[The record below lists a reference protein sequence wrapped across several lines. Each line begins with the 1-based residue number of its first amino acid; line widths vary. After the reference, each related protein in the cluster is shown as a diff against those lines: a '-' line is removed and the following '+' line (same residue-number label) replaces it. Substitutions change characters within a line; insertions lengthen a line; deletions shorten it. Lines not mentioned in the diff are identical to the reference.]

1 MHCGIGGVSAAPA
14 ENHSL
19 VEAVASEVHQDP
31 DGTHDSTHNN
41 VAEFAATPEGLF
53 APLQGIMIN
62 AEQATKIFNN
72 KKVTIVVRD
81 CAQAIWGEE
90 ALACKTVSGCSVPVE
105 ETKQLTPQKVHDVN
119 GDAVMSVMH
128 NLAAHY
134 QDNACKLITQLHGLL
149 HNSLL
154 DILPSA
160 RREGYYRK
168 KETARRLI

>member
-1 MHCGIGGVSAAPA
+1 MV
-14 ENHSL
+14 
-19 VEAVASEVHQDP
+19 
-31 DGTHDSTHNN
+31 
-41 VAEFAATPEGLF
+41 
-53 APLQGIMIN
+53 N

-128 NLAAHY
+128 NMAAHY
-134 QDNACKLITQLHGLL
+134 QDNPCKLITQLHGPL

-160 RREGYYRK
+160 SKQLVMNRLSQQCSLFATSADKAGYTPCSSEVDRVL
-168 KETARRLI
+168 LILAAMFGIAGDIQAIIVHLS

>member
-19 VEAVASEVHQDP
+19 VEAVASEVHQDRA

-53 APLQGIMIN
+53 APLQGIMVN

-119 GDAVMSVMH
+119 GEHICFVEKLCIFLFIYGLFFFEECLAYWGKSKKGRCH
-128 NLAAHY
+128 N
-134 QDNACKLITQLHGLL
+134 G
-149 HNSLL
+149 
-154 DILPSA
+154 
-160 RREGYYRK
+160 
-168 KETARRLI
+168 